1 MNQTVN
7 DTVRI
12 DGTKISQADMD
23 SLSRALISA
32 VKRFYSDPKN
42 IAAYHAWLQTEE
54 GKKYA
59 E

>member
-1 MNQTVN
+1 VN

-12 DGTKISQADMD
+12 DGTKIPQADMD

-42 IAAYHAWLQTEE
+42 IAAYHAWLQMEE